1 MCPCVPVSGMS
12 LACRGFWGSTFS
24 VIICV
29 PALCV
34 SVCLFLC
41 LWDMCL
47 ALLLVEVENRKV
59 AAASLCLSRDH
70 RALGSSPGQESCWT
84 RWLFLK
90 FLTSSSSSHHL
101 CGRLTLAGCQAHR
114 QLFSHCPFHTG
125 QGEKIRRKI
134 LWSNIKEEKSFTDYH
149 SRQNRLD

>member
-41 LWDMCL
+41 LWDVCS

-70 RALGSSPGQESCWT
+70 RSLGSSPGQESCWT

-90 FLTSSSSSHHL
+90 FLTSSSSSHHVWQVDL
-101 CGRLTLAGCQAHR
+101 GWLPGTQTTVLSLSLPHRTGRENKTKNFVVQHKGREIIHRLSQQAK
-114 QLFSHCPFHTG
+114 QT
-125 QGEKIRRKI
+125 
-134 LWSNIKEEKSFTDYH
+134 
-149 SRQNRLD
+149 